1 MLKKII
7 YFVITLLFMTQ
18 VQAKNS
24 EPMGYKN
31 SEPVEITAD
40 SLEVIQAENKAI
52 FTGDVQANQGD
63 MNIRSD
69 KMTVHYK
76 PAKPSK
82 ADVGEKNASSPDD
95 ASKISKVEV
104 DNNVFISTPKETAKG
119 DHGVYDVDA
128 GIITLEGD
136 VTLTSMKNIVK
147 GHKLVYNLKT
157 GQSKMASG
165 NGNSSGGKKER
176 VRGVFVPNGK

>member
-7 YFVITLLFMTQ
+7 YFIVTFLFLA
-18 VQAKNS
+18 QARDAGAVGNNS
-24 EPMGYKN
+24 

-40 SLEVIQAENKAI
+40 SLEVLQAENKAI
-52 FTGDVQANQGD
+52 FTGDVLAKQGD

-76 PAKPSK
+76 PAKQAPG
-82 ADVGEKNASSPDD
+82 AEGLKNQASASA

-104 DNNVFISTPKETAKG
+104 DDNVFIATPHETAKG

-128 GIITLEGD
+128 GVVTLLGD

-157 GQSKMASG
+157 GQSKMISADG
-165 NGNSSGGKKER
+165 AASGGKKQR